1 VGVKDLFRLV
11 SEEKL
16 LDSVLGDKGETSQR
30 TRLGLALAKA
40 RDRVIGAY
48 CLRGG
53 EEDHSCRQT
62 YRLEPLTRPA
72 PAAAAGDG
80 MFELSG

>member
-1 VGVKDLFRLV
+1 
-11 SEEKL
+11 
-16 LDSVLGDKGETSQR
+16 
-30 TRLGLALAKA
+30 LAKA

-62 YRLEPLTRPA
+62 YRLEPLARPA
-72 PAAAAGDG
+72 PAAAAADG